1 VLVGVEAGA
10 SVVDSG
16 GCIVV
21 EAWRLRVLIGALVTV
36 NELGV
41 RWGAKGH
48 SIIGVVGDVLREN
61 REKRCGVALACP
73 WLTPG
78 GTEPA

>member
-1 VLVGVEAGA
+1 
-10 SVVDSG
+10 
-16 GCIVV
+16 VV

-48 SIIGVVGDVLREN
+48 SIMCGVGDVLR
-61 REKRCGVALACP
+61 RRGVVLLSRAHSSRRLWVANP
-73 WLTPG
+73 
-78 GTEPA
+78 